1 MRHNENCL
9 KLVEYL
15 IAKNINLANVN
26 LSNRTALDYAV
37 NITTCEPL
45 DFLLKEIMKQKLTNI
60 CYDIALITSAINCE
74 SKI

>member
-9 KLVEYL
+9 ELVQYL
-15 IAKNINLANVN
+15 ITKNINLAHVN

-37 NITTCEPL
+37 NITTCKPL
-45 DFLLKEIMKQKLTNI
+45 DFILKEIMRQNQANI

-74 SKI
+74 S

>member
-9 KLVEYL
+9 KLVQYL
-15 IAKNINLANVN
+15 ITKNINLANVN

-74 SKI
+74 S